1 MRECEEYK
9 IDIQKSDEDGL
20 GIPSFPCLTIPLL
33 DDAFPPETLITA
45 RRCTSLHS
53 PLALIPLS
61 SRAMSDKRWL
71 ISGRTKVIMLD
82 SIIGLHLC

>member
-1 MRECEEYK
+1 MKEDRSK
-9 IDIQKSDEDGL
+9 IDIQKSDEGGL
-20 GIPSFPCLTIPLL
+20 GILSFPCLTVPLL
-33 DDAFPPETLITA
+33 DDVFPPETLITG
-45 RRCTSLHS
+45 RRCKSLHS

-71 ISGRTKVIMLD
+71 ISGRKLVKMPN